1 MDTIVGL
8 GKAGCAIAEKFTKY
22 PQYKVFK
29 IDSEGL
35 DSKNKNN
42 YVLTKQNSPEEYE
55 KATRSMKTFFKKTT
69 DDILFVLSGSGMIS
83 GASLQILKCLQD
95 KTVNILYVKPD
106 LEFLG
111 HTNIMQ
117 ERVVRNVLQEY
128 TRSGLFS
135 RLFLVDNKKI
145 EQILGEVP
153 IVGYYDKLNELIVST
168 FHMVNVYNHQEA
180 IHATPFDTADTTR
193 ISTLGILDIEEGEE
207 KLFFSL
213 DNIREKCYYYA
224 INSKVLETD
233 GKLLRTLTDNINK
246 NIGKEV
252 RAGFQVYS
260 TSYEQNYGYLVVNT
274 EKTNNQELYEN
285 RTNLS

>member
-1 MDTIVGL
+1 MDTVIGL
-8 GKAGCAIAEKFTKY
+8 GKAGCAIADKFAQY
-22 PQYKVFK
+22 PQYKIFK

-42 YVLTKQNSPEEYE
+42 YVLSKQSSPEDYE
-55 KATRSMKTFFKKTT
+55 TSVRSMKTFFKRIT
-69 DDILFVLSGSGMIS
+69 DDVLFILSGSGMIS
-83 GASLQILKCLQD
+83 GSALQILKNLKD
-95 KTVNILYVKPD
+95 RNVNILYIKPD

-111 HTNIMQ
+111 HNNILQ

-128 TRSGLFS
+128 TRSGLFN
-135 RLFLVDNKKI
+135 RIFLVDNKRI

-153 IVGYYDKLNELIVST
+153 IIGYYDKLNELIVST

-193 ISTLGILDIEEGEE
+193 ISTLGILNVEEGEE

-260 TSYEQNYGYLVVNT
+260 TSYEQSYGYLVANT
-274 EKTNNQELYEN
+274 EKTNN
-285 RTNLS
+285 

>member
-1 MDTIVGL
+1 MDTVIGL
-8 GKAGCAIAEKFTKY
+8 GKAGCAIADKFAEY
-22 PQYKVFK
+22 PQYKIFK

-35 DSKNKNN
+35 NSKSKNCHLIKKRGN
-42 YVLTKQNSPEEYE
+42 PEEYE
-55 KATRSMKTFFKKTT
+55 KAIRTMKTFFSKTT

-83 GASLQILKCLQD
+83 GASLQILKNLKD
-95 KTVNILYVKPD
+95 KNVNILYIKPD

-128 TRSGLFS
+128 ARSGLFN
-135 RLFLVDNKKI
+135 RIFLVDNKKV
-145 EQILGEVP
+145 EEVLGEVP
-153 IVGYYDKLNELIVST
+153 IIGYYDKLNDLIVST

-180 IHATPFDTADTTR
+180 IHATPFDTAETTR
-193 ISTLGILDIEEGEE
+193 ISTFGILNVDEGKE

-213 DNIREKCYYYA
+213 DKIREKCYYYA

-246 NIGKEV
+246 NIGKDV

-274 EKTNNQELYEN
+274 EKTNN
-285 RTNLS
+285 

>member
-8 GKAGCAIAEKFTKY
+8 GKAGCAIADKFAQY

-35 DSKNKNN
+35 DSKSKNN
-42 YVLTKQNSPEEYE
+42 YVLTKQGSPEDYE
-55 KATRSMKTFFKKTT
+55 TSVRSMKTFFKRIT
-69 DDILFVLSGSGMIS
+69 DDVLFILSGSGMIS
-83 GASLQILKCLQD
+83 GSALQILKNLKD
-95 KTVNILYVKPD
+95 RNVNILYIKPD

-111 HTNIMQ
+111 HNNILQ

-128 TRSGLFS
+128 TRSGLFN
-135 RLFLVDNKKI
+135 RIFLVDNKRI

-153 IVGYYDKLNELIVST
+153 IIGYYDKLNELIVST

-193 ISTLGILDIEEGEE
+193 ISTLGILNVDEGEE

-260 TSYEQNYGYLVVNT
+260 TSYEQSYGYLVANT
-274 EKTNNQELYEN
+274 EKTNN
-285 RTNLS
+285 

>member
-1 MDTIVGL
+1 MDTVIGL
-8 GKAGCAIAEKFTKY
+8 GKAGCAIADKFAEY
-22 PQYKVFK
+22 PQYKIFK

-35 DSKNKNN
+35 DPKRKNCHLLK
-42 YVLTKQNSPEEYE
+42 KQDSPEKYE
-55 KATRSMKTFFKKTT
+55 KATRTMKTFFSKTT
-69 DDILFVLSGSGMIS
+69 DDILFVLSGSGIIS
-83 GASLQILKCLQD
+83 GASLQILKNLKD
-95 KTVNILYVKPD
+95 KNVNILYIKPD

-128 TRSGLFS
+128 TRSGLFN
-135 RLFLVDNKKI
+135 RIFLVDNKKVEEVI
-145 EQILGEVP
+145 GEVP
-153 IVGYYDKLNELIVST
+153 IIGYYDKLNDLIVST

-180 IHATPFDTADTTR
+180 IHATPFDTAGTTR
-193 ISTLGILDIEEGEE
+193 ISTLGILNVDEGKE

-246 NIGKEV
+246 NIGKDV

-274 EKTNNQELYEN
+274 E
-285 RTNLS
+285 RTSN

>member
-1 MDTIVGL
+1 MDTVIGL
-8 GKAGCAIAEKFTKY
+8 GKAGCAIADKFAEY
-22 PQYKVFK
+22 PQYKIFK

-35 DSKNKNN
+35 DSKSKNCH
-42 YVLTKQNSPEEYE
+42 LLKKQSSPEDYE
-55 KATRSMKTFFKKTT
+55 KAVRSMKTFFSRTT

-83 GASLQILKCLQD
+83 GASLQILKNLRG
-95 KTVNILYVKPD
+95 KNINILYIKPD

-111 HTNIMQ
+111 HMNIKQ

-128 TRSGLFS
+128 ARSAMFN
-135 RLFLVDNKKI
+135 RIFLVDNKKV
-145 EQILGEVP
+145 EEVLGDVP
-153 IVGYYDKLNELIVST
+153 IIGYYDKLNDLIVST

-180 IHATPFDTADTTR
+180 IHATPFDTAETTR
-193 ISTLGILDIEEGEE
+193 ISTLGILNVDEGKE

-274 EKTNNQELYEN
+274 EKTNN
-285 RTNLS
+285 

>member
-8 GKAGCAIAEKFTKY
+8 GKAGCAIADKFAQY

-35 DSKNKNN
+35 DSKGKNN
-42 YVLTKQNSPEEYE
+42 YVIAKQDSPEDYE
-55 KATRSMKTFFKKTT
+55 TSVRSMKTFFKRIT
-69 DDILFVLSGSGMIS
+69 DDVLFILSGSGMIS
-83 GASLQILKCLQD
+83 GSALQILKNLKD
-95 KTVNILYVKPD
+95 RNVNILYIKPD

-111 HTNIMQ
+111 HNNILQ

-128 TRSGLFS
+128 TRSGLFN
-135 RLFLVDNKKI
+135 RIFLVDNKRI

-153 IVGYYDKLNELIVST
+153 IIGYYDKLNELIVST
-168 FHMVNVYNHQEA
+168 FHMINVYNHQEA

-193 ISTLGILDIEEGEE
+193 ISTLGILNVDEGEE

-246 NIGKEV
+246 NIGKDV

-274 EKTNNQELYEN
+274 EKTNN
-285 RTNLS
+285 

>member
-1 MDTIVGL
+1 MDTIIGL
-8 GKAGCAIAEKFTKY
+8 GKAGCAIADKFAKY
-22 PQYKVFK
+22 PQYKIFK

-42 YVLTKQNSPEEYE
+42 YILKKQDNPENYE
-55 KATRSMKTFFKKTT
+55 KTNSSMKAFFNKTT
-69 DDILFVLSGSGMIS
+69 DDILFVLSGSGLIS
-83 GASLQILKCLQD
+83 GASLQILKYLKD
-95 KTVNILYVKPD
+95 KNINILYIKPD

-128 TRSGLFS
+128 TRSGLFN
-135 RLFLVDNKKI
+135 RIFLVDNKRV
-145 EQILGEVP
+145 EEVAGEVP
-153 IVGYYDKLNELIVST
+153 IIGYYDKLNDLIVST

-180 IHATPFDTADTTR
+180 IHATPFNTAGTTR
-193 ISTLGILDIEEGEE
+193 ISTLGILNVDEGKE

-246 NIGKEV
+246 NIGKDV

-274 EKTNNQELYEN
+274 EKTNN
-285 RTNLS
+285 

>member
-8 GKAGCAIAEKFTKY
+8 GKAGCAIADKFAQY
-22 PQYKVFK
+22 PQYKIFK
-29 IDSEGL
+29 IDTEGL

-42 YVLTKQNSPEEYE
+42 YVLSKQSNPEDYE
-55 KATRSMKTFFKKTT
+55 TSVRSMKTFFKRIT
-69 DDILFVLSGSGMIS
+69 DDVLFILSGSGMIS
-83 GASLQILKCLQD
+83 GSALQILKNLKD
-95 KTVNILYVKPD
+95 RNVNILYIKPD

-111 HTNIMQ
+111 HNNILQ

-128 TRSGLFS
+128 TRSGLFN
-135 RLFLVDNKKI
+135 RIFLVDNKRI

-153 IVGYYDKLNELIVST
+153 IIGYYDKLNELIVST
-168 FHMVNVYNHQEA
+168 FHMVNIYNHQEA

-193 ISTLGILDIEEGEE
+193 ISTLGILNVDEGEE

>member
-8 GKAGCAIAEKFTKY
+8 GKAGCAIADKFAQY

-35 DSKNKNN
+35 DSKSKNN
-42 YVLTKQNSPEEYE
+42 YVLTKQGSPEDYE
-55 KATRSMKTFFKKTT
+55 TSVRSMKTFFKRIT
-69 DDILFVLSGSGMIS
+69 DDVLFILSGSGMIS
-83 GASLQILKCLQD
+83 GSALQILKNLKD
-95 KTVNILYVKPD
+95 RNVNILYIKPD

-111 HTNIMQ
+111 HNNILQ

-128 TRSGLFS
+128 TRSGLFN
-135 RLFLVDNKKI
+135 RIFLVDNKRI

-153 IVGYYDKLNELIVST
+153 IIGYYDKLNELIVST

-180 IHATPFDTADTTR
+180 IHATPFDTAETTR
-193 ISTLGILDIEEGEE
+193 ISTLGILNVDEGKE

-260 TSYEQNYGYLVVNT
+260 TSYEQSYGYLVANT
-274 EKTNNQELYEN
+274 EKTNN
-285 RTNLS
+285 

>member
-1 MDTIVGL
+1 MDTVIGL
-8 GKAGCAIAEKFTKY
+8 GKAGCAIADKFAEH
-22 PQYKVFK
+22 PQYKIFK

-35 DSKNKNN
+35 DSKNKNCH
-42 YVLTKQNSPEEYE
+42 LLKKQSSPEGYE
-55 KATRSMKTFFKKTT
+55 KATRSMKTFFSKTT

-83 GASLQILKCLQD
+83 GASLQILKNLRG
-95 KTVNILYVKPD
+95 KNVNILYIKPD

-128 TRSGLFS
+128 TRSGLFN
-135 RLFLVDNKKI
+135 RIFLVDNKKV
-145 EQILGEVP
+145 EEVLGEVP
-153 IVGYYDKLNELIVST
+153 IIGYYDKLNDLIVST
-168 FHMVNVYNHQEA
+168 FHMVNVYNHQKA
-180 IHATPFDTADTTR
+180 IHATPFDTAQTTR
-193 ISTLGILDIEEGEE
+193 ISTLGILNVDEGEE

-246 NIGKEV
+246 NIGKDV

-260 TSYEQNYGYLVVNT
+260 TSYKQNYGYLVVNT
-274 EKTNNQELYEN
+274 EKTNN
-285 RTNLS
+285 

>member
-1 MDTIVGL
+1 MDTIIGL
-8 GKAGCAIAEKFTKY
+8 GKAGCAIADKFAEY
-22 PQYKVFK
+22 PQYKIFK

-35 DSKNKNN
+35 DPKRKNCHLLK
-42 YVLTKQNSPEEYE
+42 KQDSPEKYE
-55 KATRSMKTFFKKTT
+55 KATRTMKTFFSKTT
-69 DDILFVLSGSGMIS
+69 DDILFVLSGSGIIS
-83 GASLQILKCLQD
+83 GASLQVLKNLKD
-95 KTVNILYVKPD
+95 KNVNILYIKPD

-128 TRSGLFS
+128 TRSGLFN
-135 RLFLVDNKKI
+135 RIFLVDNKRV
-145 EQILGEVP
+145 EEVLGEVP
-153 IVGYYDKLNELIVST
+153 IIGYYDKLNDLIVST

-193 ISTLGILDIEEGEE
+193 ISTLGILNVDEGKE

-274 EKTNNQELYEN
+274 EKTNN
-285 RTNLS
+285 

>member
-1 MDTIVGL
+1 MDTLVGL
-8 GKAGCAIAEKFTKY
+8 GKAGCAIADKFAEH
-22 PQYKVFK
+22 PQYKIFK

-35 DSKNKNN
+35 DSKNKNCH
-42 YVLTKQNSPEEYE
+42 LLKKQSSPEGYE
-55 KATRSMKTFFKKTT
+55 KATRSMKTFFSKTT

-83 GASLQILKCLQD
+83 GASLQILKNLRG
-95 KTVNILYVKPD
+95 KNVNILYIKPD

-128 TRSGLFS
+128 TRSGLFN
-135 RLFLVDNKKI
+135 RIFLVDNKKV
-145 EQILGEVP
+145 EEVLGEVP
-153 IVGYYDKLNELIVST
+153 IIGYYDKLNDLIVST

-180 IHATPFDTADTTR
+180 IHATPFDTAETTR
-193 ISTLGILDIEEGEE
+193 ISTFGILNVDEGKE

-246 NIGKEV
+246 NIGKDV

-274 EKTNNQELYEN
+274 EKTNN
-285 RTNLS
+285 

>member
-1 MDTIVGL
+1 MDTIIGL
-8 GKAGCAIAEKFTKY
+8 GKAGCAIADKFAEY
-22 PQYKVFK
+22 PQYKIFK

-35 DSKNKNN
+35 DPKRKNCHLLK
-42 YVLTKQNSPEEYE
+42 KQDSPEKYE
-55 KATRSMKTFFKKTT
+55 KATRTMKTFFSKTT
-69 DDILFVLSGSGMIS
+69 DDILFVLSGSGIIS
-83 GASLQILKCLQD
+83 GASLQVLKNLKD
-95 KTVNILYVKPD
+95 KNVNILYIKPD

-128 TRSGLFS
+128 TRSGLFN
-135 RLFLVDNKKI
+135 RIFLVDNKKVEEVI
-145 EQILGEVP
+145 GEVP
-153 IVGYYDKLNELIVST
+153 IIGYYDKLNDLIVST

-180 IHATPFDTADTTR
+180 IHATPFDTAGTTR
-193 ISTLGILDIEEGEE
+193 ISTLGILNVDEGKE

-246 NIGKEV
+246 NIGKDV

-274 EKTNNQELYEN
+274 E
-285 RTNLS
+285 RTSN

>member
-1 MDTIVGL
+1 MDTVIGL
-8 GKAGCAIAEKFTKY
+8 GKAGCAIADKFAEY
-22 PQYKVFK
+22 PQYKIFK

-35 DSKNKNN
+35 DSKSKNCH
-42 YVLTKQNSPEEYE
+42 LLKKQSSPEHYE
-55 KATRSMKTFFKKTT
+55 KAVRSMKTFFSRTT

-83 GASLQILKCLQD
+83 GASLQILKNLRG
-95 KTVNILYVKPD
+95 KNINILYIKPD

-111 HTNIMQ
+111 HMNIKQ

-128 TRSGLFS
+128 ARSAMFN
-135 RLFLVDNKKI
+135 RIFLVDNKKV
-145 EQILGEVP
+145 EQVLGDVP
-153 IVGYYDKLNELIVST
+153 IIGYYDKLNDLIVST

-180 IHATPFDTADTTR
+180 IHATPFDTAETTR
-193 ISTLGILDIEEGEE
+193 ISTLGILNVDEGEE

-246 NIGKEV
+246 NIGKDV

-274 EKTNNQELYEN
+274 EKTNN
-285 RTNLS
+285 

>member
-1 MDTIVGL
+1 MDTVIGL
-8 GKAGCAIAEKFTKY
+8 GKAGCAIADKFAEY
-22 PQYKVFK
+22 PQYKIFK

-35 DSKNKNN
+35 NSKSKNCHLIKKRGN
-42 YVLTKQNSPEEYE
+42 PEEYE
-55 KATRSMKTFFKKTT
+55 KAIRTMKTFFSKTT

-83 GASLQILKCLQD
+83 GASLQILKNLKD
-95 KTVNILYVKPD
+95 KNVNILYIKPD

-128 TRSGLFS
+128 TRSGLFN
-135 RLFLVDNKKI
+135 RIFLVDNKKV
-145 EQILGEVP
+145 EEVLGEVP
-153 IVGYYDKLNELIVST
+153 IIGYYDKLNDLIVST
-168 FHMVNVYNHQEA
+168 FHMVNIYNHQEA
-180 IHATPFDTADTTR
+180 IHATPFDTAETTR
-193 ISTLGILDIEEGEE
+193 ISTFGILNVDEGKE

-246 NIGKEV
+246 NIGKDV

-274 EKTNNQELYEN
+274 EKTNN
-285 RTNLS
+285 

>member
-1 MDTIVGL
+1 MDTIIGL
-8 GKAGCAIAEKFTKY
+8 GKAGCAIADKFAEY
-22 PQYKVFK
+22 PQYKTFK

-35 DSKNKNN
+35 DPKRKNCHLLK
-42 YVLTKQNSPEEYE
+42 KQDSPEKYE
-55 KATRSMKTFFKKTT
+55 KATRTMKTFFSKTT
-69 DDILFVLSGSGMIS
+69 DDILFVLSGSGIIS
-83 GASLQILKCLQD
+83 GASLQILKNLKD
-95 KTVNILYVKPD
+95 KNVNILYIKPD

-128 TRSGLFS
+128 TRSGLFN
-135 RLFLVDNKKI
+135 RIFLVDNKRV
-145 EQILGEVP
+145 EEVLGEVP
-153 IVGYYDKLNELIVST
+153 IIGYYDKLNDLIVST

-193 ISTLGILDIEEGEE
+193 ISTLGILNVDEGKE

-246 NIGKEV
+246 NIGKDV

-274 EKTNNQELYEN
+274 E
-285 RTNLS
+285 RTSN

>member
-8 GKAGCAIAEKFTKY
+8 GKAGCAIAEKFAKY

-274 EKTNNQELYEN
+274 EKTNN
-285 RTNLS
+285 

>member
-1 MDTIVGL
+1 MDTVIGL
-8 GKAGCAIAEKFTKY
+8 GKAGCAIADKFAQY

-35 DSKNKNN
+35 DSKGKNN
-42 YVLTKQNSPEEYE
+42 YVIAKQDSPEDYE
-55 KATRSMKTFFKKTT
+55 TSVRSMKTFFKRIT
-69 DDILFVLSGSGMIS
+69 DDVLFILSGSGMIS
-83 GASLQILKCLQD
+83 GSALQILKNLKD
-95 KTVNILYVKPD
+95 RNVNILYIKPD

-111 HTNIMQ
+111 HNNILQ

-128 TRSGLFS
+128 TRSGLFN
-135 RLFLVDNKKI
+135 RIFLVDNKRI

-153 IVGYYDKLNELIVST
+153 IIGYYDKLNELIVST
-168 FHMVNVYNHQEA
+168 FHMINVYNHQEA

-193 ISTLGILDIEEGEE
+193 ISTLGILNVDEGEE

-246 NIGKEV
+246 NIGKDV

-274 EKTNNQELYEN
+274 EKTNN
-285 RTNLS
+285 

>member
-1 MDTIVGL
+1 MDTVIGL
-8 GKAGCAIAEKFTKY
+8 GKAGCAIADKFAEY
-22 PQYKVFK
+22 PQYKIFK

-35 DSKNKNN
+35 NSKSKNCHLIKKRG
-42 YVLTKQNSPEEYE
+42 TPEEYE
-55 KATRSMKTFFKKTT
+55 KAIRSMKTFFSKAT

-83 GASLQILKCLQD
+83 GASLQILKNLKD
-95 KTVNILYVKPD
+95 KNVSILYIKPD

-111 HTNIMQ
+111 HTNVMQ

-128 TRSGLFS
+128 TRSGVFN
-135 RLFLVDNKKI
+135 RIFLVDNKKV
-145 EQILGEVP
+145 EEILGEVP
-153 IVGYYDKLNELIVST
+153 IIGYYDKLNDLIVST

-180 IHATPFDTADTTR
+180 IHATPFDTAETTR
-193 ISTLGILDIEEGEE
+193 ISTLGILNVDEGEE

-260 TSYEQNYGYLVVNT
+260 TSYKQNYGYLVVNT
-274 EKTNNQELYEN
+274 EKTNN
-285 RTNLS
+285 

>member
-8 GKAGCAIAEKFTKY
+8 GKAGCAIADKFAQY
-22 PQYKVFK
+22 PQYKIFK

-42 YVLTKQNSPEEYE
+42 YVLSKQSSPEDYE
-55 KATRSMKTFFKKTT
+55 TSVRSMKTFFKRIT
-69 DDILFVLSGSGMIS
+69 DDVLFILSGSGMIS
-83 GASLQILKCLQD
+83 GSALQILKNLKD
-95 KTVNILYVKPD
+95 RNVNILYIKPD

-111 HTNIMQ
+111 HNNILQ

-128 TRSGLFS
+128 TRSGLFN
-135 RLFLVDNKKI
+135 RIFLVDNKRI

-153 IVGYYDKLNELIVST
+153 IIGYYDKLNELIVST

-193 ISTLGILDIEEGEE
+193 ISTLGILNVEEGEE

-260 TSYEQNYGYLVVNT
+260 TSYEQSYGYLVANT
-274 EKTNNQELYEN
+274 EKTNN
-285 RTNLS
+285 

>member
-1 MDTIVGL
+1 MDTIIGL
-8 GKAGCAIAEKFTKY
+8 GKAGCAIADKFAQY
-22 PQYKVFK
+22 PQYKILK

-42 YVLTKQNSPEEYE
+42 CVLTKQNSPEEYE
-55 KATRSMKTFFKKTT
+55 NVIRSMKSFFNKTT
-69 DDILFVLSGSGMIS
+69 DDVLFVLSGSGMIS
-83 GASLQILKCLQD
+83 GASLQILKHLRD
-95 KTVNILYVKPD
+95 KKINILYIKPD

-128 TRSGLFS
+128 ARSGLFS
-135 RLFLVDNKKI
+135 RIFLVDNKKV
-145 EQILGEVP
+145 EEVLGEVP
-153 IVGYYDKLNELIVST
+153 IIGYYDKLNDLIVST
-168 FHMVNVYNHQEA
+168 FHMINVYNHQEA

-193 ISTLGILDIEEGEE
+193 ISTLGILNVDEGEE

-246 NIGKEV
+246 NIGKDV

-260 TSYEQNYGYLVVNT
+260 TSYDQNYGYLVVNT
-274 EKTNNQELYEN
+274 EKTNN
-285 RTNLS
+285 